1 MFPRRCEWTQYTEWK
16 IIFGNKSWS
25 QSLLCQQS
33 SHLVAGWR
41 DAGGRHVRAAHGL
54 DLLHARELLVVQ
66 DLVEVDDDLV
76 QEADALHTLAVK
88 LFINLTEIHSGIRND
103 VKIDQQVYL
112 VDILGVELREVG
124 YAGEQHPGVA
134 APLCEQVLHPTL
146 RLQVEL
152 RHVEGEQVLN

>member
-1 MFPRRCEWTQYTEWK
+1 M
-16 IIFGNKSWS
+16 GNKSWS

-76 QEADALHTLAVK
+76 QEADALHTLAAK
-88 LFINLTEIHSGIRND
+88 LFINLTEILSGIRID
-103 VKIDQQVYL
+103 VKIDKQGYL

-124 YAGEQHPGVA
+124 YAGEQHPGVT

-146 RLQVEL
+146 RLEVEL

>member
-1 MFPRRCEWTQYTEWK
+1 MCEWTQYTEWK

-41 DAGGRHVRAAHGL
+41 DAAGRHVRAAHGL

-76 QEADALHTLAVK
+76 QEADALHTLAAK
-88 LFINLTEIHSGIRND
+88 LFINLTEILSGIRND
-103 VKIDQQVYL
+103 VKIDQQAYL
-112 VDILGVELREVG
+112 VDILRVELREVG
-124 YAGEQHPGVA
+124 YAGEQHPGVT
-134 APLCEQVLHPTL
+134 APLCEQVLHPAL

>member
-1 MFPRRCEWTQYTEWK
+1 M
-16 IIFGNKSWS
+16 GNKSWS

-76 QEADALHTLAVK
+76 QEADALHTLAV
-88 LFINLTEIHSGIRND
+88 IHQFDRDRIRND
-103 VKIDQQVYL
+103 VKIDQQAYL

-124 YAGEQHPGVA
+124 YAGEQHPGVT
-134 APLCEQVLHPTL
+134 APLCEQVLHPAL

>member
-1 MFPRRCEWTQYTEWK
+1 M
-16 IIFGNKSWS
+16 GNKSWS

-76 QEADALHTLAVK
+76 QEADALHTLAAK
-88 LFINLTEIHSGIRND
+88 LFINLTEILSGIRND
-103 VKIDQQVYL
+103 VKIDKQAYL

-124 YAGEQHPGVA
+124 YAGEQHPGVT
-134 APLCEQVLHPTL
+134 APLCEQVLHPAL
-146 RLQVEL
+146 GLQVEL

>member
-1 MFPRRCEWTQYTEWK
+1 M
-16 IIFGNKSWS
+16 GNKSWS

-76 QEADALHTLAVK
+76 QEADALHTLAAK
-88 LFINLTEIHSGIRND
+88 LFINLTEILSGIRID

-124 YAGEQHPGVA
+124 YAGEQHPGVT